1 MDDLNYE
8 WDLAYVMFSTLY
20 LEAVIRALLFL
31 TREKEEEVFY
41 NWTKTGI

>member
-8 WDLAYVMFSTLY
+8 WDLACVMFSTLCF
-20 LEAVIRALLFL
+20 EAVIRALLFL
-31 TREKEEEVFY
+31 TRKKEEEVFF

>member
-8 WDLAYVMFSTLY
+8 WDLACVTFSILC

-41 NWTKTGI
+41 NWTKTEI